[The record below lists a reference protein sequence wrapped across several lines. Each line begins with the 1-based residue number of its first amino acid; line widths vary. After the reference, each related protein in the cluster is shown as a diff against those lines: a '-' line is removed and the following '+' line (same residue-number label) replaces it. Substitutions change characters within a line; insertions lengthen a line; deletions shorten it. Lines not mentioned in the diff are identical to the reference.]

1 MQTLDESFFT
11 ERIQTAYARTETLY
25 RAVQES
31 PQQSTLLL
39 QCLEELQVSLAE
51 LEVAQ
56 EELHQQSETIVAAQ
70 IKIEAERQR
79 YQDLFNFAPDGYLV
93 TDNYGT
99 VQEANCAAATMLH
112 IGQQH
117 LVGKPIITFIPE
129 EKRRSFRNI
138 LNELPMLNRI
148 QEWEVQMCG
157 RGNVCFEAAVTVE
170 VVRNPE
176 GQVTALRWLI
186 RDVTARKVAE
196 EKLRRVQLQNVQLIE
211 ADRLRREFMATVT
224 HELRTPMNAIL
235 GFSELLLRQFR
246 TQAKPHQITML
257 ERVLQNGQ
265 HLLML
270 IEDILD
276 FSKLQ
281 ANRLELRLQA
291 IDLSELISAIVEE
304 LRPLAD
310 QKHLNFGVCLAQ
322 THLSIVNDPL
332 RLRQIV
338 INLLSNAI
346 KFTEAGSVYLE
357 VLELPEGRIV
367 ILVRDTGI
375 GIRPGDQEQIFQEF
389 WQVNQTSTRSQ
400 GGTGLGLSITKAL
413 VDLMQGTISVESEVG
428 AGTTFRVEIPR
439 QILPRQGSDDRE

>member
-1 MQTLDESFFT
+1 
-11 ERIQTAYARTETLY
+11 
-25 RAVQES
+25 
-31 PQQSTLLL
+31 
-39 QCLEELQVSLAE
+39 
-51 LEVAQ
+51 
-56 EELHQQSETIVAAQ
+56 
-70 IKIEAERQR
+70 
-79 YQDLFNFAPDGYLV
+79 
-93 TDNYGT
+93 
-99 VQEANCAAATMLH
+99 
-112 IGQQH
+112 
-117 LVGKPIITFIPE
+117 
-129 EKRRSFRNI
+129 
-138 LNELPMLNRI
+138 
-148 QEWEVQMCG
+148 
-157 RGNVCFEAAVTVE
+157 
-170 VVRNPE
+170 
-176 GQVTALRWLI
+176 
-186 RDVTARKVAE
+186 
-196 EKLRRVQLQNVQLIE
+196 
-211 ADRLRREFMATVT
+211 MATIT

-246 TQAKPHQITML
+246 TQAQPHQITML

-281 ANRLELRLQA
+281 ANRLELRLQT
-291 IDLSELISAIVEE
+291 IDLSELISEIVEE

-310 QKHLNFGVCLAQ
+310 QKHLNFGVCMAQ

-332 RLRQIV
+332 RLRQII

-346 KFTEAGSVYLE
+346 KFTEAGSIYLE

-375 GIRPGDQEQIFQEF
+375 GIQPGDQEHIFQEF

-413 VDLMQGTISVESEVG
+413 VERMQGTIAVESKVG

-439 QILPRQGSDDRE
+439 QILPQQCSHDCE